1 MARSEYLAGLQL
13 GEDCRARLPALFQ
26 EFDVVLAPCV
36 NGEPPRGLD
45 ETGDPGFQA
54 MWTILHV
61 PALSMP
67 THRGPNGLPVG
78 IQLVAN
84 RNDDE
89 RLLAC
94 ARWIWQRLGAREM
107 VGCAA

>member
-1 MARSEYLAGLQL
+1 
-13 GEDCRARLPALFQ
+13 
-26 EFDVVLAPCV
+26 
-36 NGEPPRGLD
+36 
-45 ETGDPGFQA
+45 

-78 IQLVAN
+78 IQLIAP
-84 RNDDE
+84 RHQDA

-94 ARWIWQRLGAREM
+94 AHWIWDRLGAAEM
-107 VGCAA
+107 VGASA